1 MEVDE
6 ARRTK
11 DLERE
16 IDSGLA
22 VPDVRSPV
30 GLRDRALMELLWST
44 GIRRREAAELSLAS
58 VDWERGVVKVCLGKG
73 GRDRVVPVG
82 QRALD
87 WLRRY
92 LDTAR
97 PSMNPGSCL
106 RLFVTSAGRPFST
119 NGLGNLVHDH
129 LVKAGH
135 PTAGGC
141 HAFRHA
147 MATAMLD
154 HGADIRFVQE
164 MLGHQRLETTLIY
177 THVSI
182 GKLKAVHRSTHPA
195 ERSWAEQSARTRPF
209 PTEVTAEDVV
219 ALRRQLDLDRAA
231 LARLLGVSP
240 ASLANLESGRSSARG
255 PLLRLLQ
262 LLHRDRALA
271 KTLHTI
277 LQDPPKAV

>member
-1 MEVDE
+1 M
-6 ARRTK
+6 
-11 DLERE
+11 
-16 IDSGLA
+16 
-22 VPDVRSPV
+22 
-30 GLRDRALMELLWST
+30 
-44 GIRRREAAELSLAS
+44 
-58 VDWERGVVKVCLGKG
+58 GK
-73 GRDRVVPVG
+73 RDRVVPVG
-82 QRALD
+82 ERALE

-92 LDTAR
+92 LDAAR
-97 PSMNPGSCL
+97 PLMNPGSCT
-106 RLFVTSAGRPFST
+106 RLFLTSSGRPFST

-195 ERSWAEQSARTRPF
+195 ERSWAEQSSRTNPF
-209 PTEVTAEDVV
+209 QKEFTADDVV

-231 LARLLGVSP
+231 FARLLGVSP
-240 ASLANLESGRSSARG
+240 ASLANLESGRSTVRG
-255 PLLRLLQ
+255 PVLRLLQ
-262 LLHRDRALA
+262 LLHREPALA
-271 KTLHTI
+271 KTLHAS
-277 LQDPPKAV
+277 LNDPPKAV